1 MPFGCFSDYNPKS
14 CHNVLAV
21 TVLPGSLA
29 AFFTID
35 TNFALYGLL
44 PVVWLITF
52 TDVPSLERASTNCK
66 SAFPDFELG
75 STCILIVV
83 IEVLLICKV
92 SAYWIFLAMVERIIN
107 NKWLV
112 LVVLVYDIYNVIISI
127 IGTDMDHLPVDW
139 FGIGIKVFMCV
150 VIIALLRHVQR
161 LQEMLLVHRAVSLY
175 RNRNLL
181 LNAVDTDEA
190 DEVNIMNNAI
200 QAEIKQVRRYLLDKY
215 PEKTGRQID
224 DLLDSYYRG
233 KGV

>member
-1 MPFGCFSDYNPKS
+1 
-14 CHNVLAV
+14 
-21 TVLPGSLA
+21 
-29 AFFTID
+29 
-35 TNFALYGLL
+35 
-44 PVVWLITF
+44 
-52 TDVPSLERASTNCK
+52 
-66 SAFPDFELG
+66 
-75 STCILIVV
+75 
-83 IEVLLICKV
+83 
-92 SAYWIFLAMVERIIN
+92 
-107 NKWLV
+107 
-112 LVVLVYDIYNVIISI
+112 
-127 IGTDMDHLPVDW
+127 MDHLPVDW

-181 LNAVDTDEA
+181 LSAVDTDEA
-190 DEVNIMNNAI
+190 DEVNIINNAI